1 MPNLN
6 ICIGKHVS
14 DEIKNDLQLE
24 IGSTIS
30 IIPGK
35 SNENTVIMINDDYL
49 MFNNGKKVERVFV
62 DVRLFRSS
70 SDESKK
76 AFSDKLFSIFAELL
90 DIPPNHV
97 QINFI
102 ELPNWASNGVYR

>member
-6 ICIGKHVS
+6 ICIGKRVS
-14 DEIKNDLQLE
+14 DEIKNELQLE

-35 SNENTVIMINDDYL
+35 TIENTVIMINDNYQ
-49 MFNNGKKVERVFV
+49 MFNNGEKVERVFV
-62 DVRLFRSS
+62 DVRLFKSS

-76 AFSDKLFSIFAELL
+76 AFSDNLFSIFAKLL
-90 DIPPNHV
+90 DIPPNQI
-97 QINFI
+97 QINYI
-102 ELPNWASNGVYR
+102 ELSNWASNGVYR